1 MQGGI
6 LATTCPRHLP
16 SALVTSQHIG
26 MVHSTLF
33 WAVLEWE
40 RSERK
45 WIKEELKL
53 ENQVLAGGIPF
64 CATLFND
71 FQGSSLRFLDVFHYF
86 RVWGIQKC
94 QEKILFHK
102 EKMSFWA
109 FKNSVH
115 LGLKEQIFTRFCFDW
130 FGGCGSPNQERF
142 IFLESPL
149 CLVMVLKFQLMNRC
163 ILGAIGREVQAVPR
177 RSEPE

>member
-6 LATTCPRHLP
+6 LATTCPISAFLP
-16 SALVTSQHIG
+16 LGTSQH
-26 MVHSTLF
+26 MLVHHFTPF

-71 FQGSSLRFLDVFHYF
+71 FQGSSLRVLDVFHYF
-86 RVWGIQKC
+86 HVFGIQ
-94 QEKILFHK
+94 
-102 EKMSFWA
+102 
-109 FKNSVH
+109 
-115 LGLKEQIFTRFCFDW
+115 
-130 FGGCGSPNQERF
+130 
-142 IFLESPL
+142 
-149 CLVMVLKFQLMNRC
+149 
-163 ILGAIGREVQAVPR
+163 
-177 RSEPE
+177 

>member
-1 MQGGI
+1 MVRSTGTRQKKKKKKGGGKMQGGI

-16 SALVTSQHIG
+16 PALVTSQHIG
-26 MVHSTLF
+26 MGHSTPF

-45 WIKEELKL
+45 RIKEELKL

-94 QEKILFHK
+94 QEKILFRK

-130 FGGCGSPNQERF
+130 FGGYRSPNQERF
-142 IFLESPL
+142 SFLEIPL
-149 CLVMVLKFQLMNRC
+149 CLVYGPKISAN
-163 ILGAIGREVQAVPR
+163 
-177 RSEPE
+177 